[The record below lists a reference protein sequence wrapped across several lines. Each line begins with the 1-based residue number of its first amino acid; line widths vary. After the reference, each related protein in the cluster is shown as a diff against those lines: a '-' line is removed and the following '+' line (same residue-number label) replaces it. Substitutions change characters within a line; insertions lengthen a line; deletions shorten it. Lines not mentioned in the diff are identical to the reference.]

1 MTPSLPVDRRPRDPV
16 SASPPESRLQS
27 QVPEANPGE
36 NYVGAGSQPA
46 ALIVWRRNHLSI
58 LSSPHRNTQL
68 QTVRCLAF
76 SLIAA
81 GGELWFLNFDIDIR
95 MALAAD
101 VWYNMSRCRGRIL

>member
-1 MTPSLPVDRRPRDPV
+1 MELTFLIP
-16 SASPPESRLQS
+16 

-46 ALIVWRRNHLSI
+46 ALIVWRRNHPSI
-58 LSSPHRNTQL
+58 LSSPRRKTQL

-81 GGELWFLNFDIDIR
+81 GGELWFLNFDIDIG

-101 VWYNMSRCRGRIL
+101 GWYNMSRCSGRIL